1 MQQPSIKT
9 PEQIR
14 NITDSCSYLTEM
26 LHYLREHTKAWMRL
40 IDVENLSQEWLDKRN
55 LKWAFK
61 DYDGFPAN
69 LCLSVNDC
77 VVHWIPDETIL
88 VNGDVLKID
97 AGIIYKRGFS
107 DAAITMVIWDDGLNP
122 LGADLIRV
130 TKESLDLWIDA
141 IEVWKEAYW
150 LSKTIYNHVTN
161 NWYEVIKTL
170 CGHGVGNAVHEKPL
184 FYNYPNAS
192 MKKIVFQPGMVIAI
206 EPITAVVS
214 DDVVYWDL
222 NDWNLYT
229 KKWDIWAQWEYT
241 VLITE
246 NWPKVLAGITEDL

>member
-26 LHYLREHTKAWMRL
+26 LHYLRERTKAWMRL

-77 VVHWIPDETIL
+77 VVHGIPDETIL

-107 DAAITMVIWDDGLNP
+107 DAAITMVIGNDSLNP
-122 LGADLIRV
+122 LGADLIKA
-130 TKESLDLWIDA
+130 TKESLDFWIDA

-150 LSKTIYNHVTN
+150 LSKAIYNHVTN
-161 NWYEVIKTL
+161 SWFEVIKTL

-229 KKWDIWAQWEYT
+229 KKWDIGAQWEYT